1 MLPAPKPGGPSLADV
16 LKSGA
21 DAIAGRANRLGLPR
35 AETAIIVLVDGL
47 GADAL
52 RSRSGHARTMFGMLG
67 SKSIIESGFPTTTA
81 AAIATLTT
89 GAAPGQ
95 HGIVGYTALDT
106 ANDRIVN
113 QLSGW
118 DARIDP
124 LTWQPEPTIF
134 EAAVAEGAT
143 AVAIGPSRFKGSGFS
158 QAVLRGTRYVSAESI
173 DDRML
178 VAAEMAHQPGPP
190 ALIYVYVPELD
201 MASHAHGTESQ
212 QWTHALEVTDRA
224 IRDLGAALSPKHGM
238 LVTADHGALDVPRYQ
253 HRLYDM
259 LPGLLDGVRFVAGD
273 PRCLQ
278 IHFEPDAPAEHRARV
293 IESWR
298 ASETQL
304 SWVATRDE
312 AIAAGWFGAVRPEV
326 MPRIGDLIVAAR
338 KNIAYY
344 NGQTATDHARAMVGQ
359 HGSWSPAETRVPL
372 LRFGA
377 FASS

>member
-21 DAIAGRANRLGLPR
+21 DAIAGRPNRLGLPR
-35 AETAIIVLVDGL
+35 VDTAIIVLVDGL

-52 RSRSGHARTMFGMLG
+52 RSRSGHARTMSGMLG
-67 SKSIIESGFPTTTA
+67 PKSIIESGFPTTTA
-81 AAIATLTT
+81 AAIASLTT
-89 GAAPGQ
+89 GVAPGQ

-106 ANDRIVN
+106 ANDRVVN

-118 DARIDP
+118 DDRIDP
-124 LTWQPEPTIF
+124 LAWQLEPTIF
-134 EAAVAEGAT
+134 EAVAEGA
-143 AVAIGPSRFKGSGFS
+143 AAIAIGPSRFDGSGFS
-158 QAVLRGTRYVSAESI
+158 QAVLRGARYVSAESI

-178 VAAEMAHQPGPP
+178 AAAELARQPGPP

-201 MASHAHGTESQ
+201 MASHAHGTESH

-224 IRDLGAALSPKHGM
+224 IRELAESLSPQHGM
-238 LVTADHGALDVPRYQ
+238 LVTADHGALDVPRHQ

-278 IHFEPDAPAEHRARV
+278 IHFEPDAPAEHRSRV
-293 IESWR
+293 TELWR
-298 ASETQL
+298 ASESQL

-312 AIAAGWFGAVRPEV
+312 AVAAGWFGGVRAEV

-359 HGSWSPAETRVPL
+359 HGSWSPA
-372 LRFGA
+372 
-377 FASS
+377 